1 MSIDS
6 PANPVRHRYMADRL
20 LALLLYKAEDKQT
33 GIERL
38 KDGSILL
45 KMGPLSRLL
54 KLNSSK
60 LYDQLLFLHSMGYL
74 DTFDIKYAW
83 GRVRVRPAK
92 PLCSWPDLAPGPGD
106 KK

>member
-1 MSIDS
+1 MQPIDT

-20 LALLLYKAEDKQT
+20 LALLLYKPADKEA

-38 KDGSILL
+38 PDGSVLL
-45 KMGPLSRLL
+45 RMGPLARLL

-83 GRVRVRPAK
+83 GKVRVRPSK
-92 PLCSWPDLAPGPGD
+92 PLCSWTAPEAT
-106 KK
+106 K

>member
-1 MSIDS
+1 MSNKEQLEPI
-6 PANPVRHRYMADRL
+6 RHRYMADRL
-20 LALLLYKAEDKQT
+20 LALLLYKPADSEA

-38 KDGSILL
+38 EDGSVLL
-45 KMGPLSRLL
+45 KMGPLARLL

-83 GRVRVRPAK
+83 GKVRVRPSQ
-92 PLCSWPDLAPGPGD
+92 PLCRWE
-106 KK
+106 KKD

>member
-1 MSIDS
+1 MSKTEPI
-6 PANPVRHRYMADRL
+6 RHRYMADRL
-20 LALLLYKAEDKQT
+20 LAILLYKPADPAA

-38 KDGSILL
+38 PDGFVLL
-45 KMGPLSRLL
+45 KMGPLARLL

-60 LYDQLLFLHSMGYL
+60 LYDQLLFLHSMGYI

-83 GRVRVRPAK
+83 GRVRVRPTL
-92 PLCSWPDLAPGPGD
+92 PLCHWNVDSE

>member
-1 MSIDS
+1 MSQIDS

-20 LALLLYKAEDKQT
+20 LALLLYKPEDKAA

-38 KDGSILL
+38 PDGSVLL
-45 KMGPLSRLL
+45 KMGPLARLL

-74 DTFDIKYAW
+74 DTFDIKSQW
-83 GRVRVRPAK
+83 GRVRVRPSK
-92 PLCSWPDLAPGPGD
+92 PLCAWPE
-106 KK
+106 K

>member
-1 MSIDS
+1 MSNAEPI
-6 PANPVRHRYMADRL
+6 RHRYMADRL
-20 LALLLYKAEDKQT
+20 LAILLYKPANPEA

-38 KDGSILL
+38 ADGSVLL
-45 KMGPLSRLL
+45 KMGPLARLL

-60 LYDQLLFLHSMGYL
+60 LYDQLLFLHSMGYI

-83 GRVRVRPAK
+83 GRVRVRPAL
-92 PLCSWPDLAPGPGD
+92 PLCHWNADSE